1 MTKTQSPIR
10 ARMIEQMKIGN
21 LAPVTQKEYLRTVS
35 NLARDTRAAS
45 DRLDAEQ
52 VRAWVLGLIDRGL
65 APAST
70 NARPPL
76 PDRDPSHI
84 CCRSPDLGDRRRAG
98 RRHQGGQ
105 EAPAHP
111 HTAVQQPRKIY
122 SNATALAAHAG

>member
-21 LAPVTQKEYLRTVS
+21 LAPVTQKEYLRTVC
-35 NLARDTRAAS
+35 NLARDTRAAP

-70 NARPPL
+70 TGLRI
-76 PDRDPSHI
+76 S
-84 CCRSPDLGDRRRAG
+84 
-98 RRHQGGQ
+98 
-105 EAPAHP
+105 E
-111 HTAVQQPRKIY
+111 TVAVQIADIKADRKLLHVR
-122 SNATALAAHAG
+122 SGKGDVERMAPLLAPVIGYLRSYWQTL